1 MCVISGMTVAGVM
14 TAIKVASAVATVA
27 SGVVGGISA
36 VQSGNA
42 KAAQY
47 EYQAKVAQ
55 NNAKIAET
63 NAAQERQSGLEEARL
78 QRIKTL
84 QTIGSQQ
91 AGLAAGNVDIT
102 SGTALDTIEDT
113 ATMGELDAL
122 MIEYNAER
130 QAQNYEQTAANY
142 RNQANLDYMA
152 SRNASKEG
160 KYNAWSTALSSAG
173 NLGLNLDTNKV
184 AASWNNV
191 KNSLKTKKNNLFSGG
206 LEKTNYRLA

>member
-1 MCVISGMTVAGVM
+1 MCVLTGITAAGVM

-91 AGLAAGNVDIT
+91 AGLAAGNVNIT

-173 NLGLNLDTNKV
+173 NLGLNLDTSKV

-191 KNSLKTKKNNLFSGG
+191 KNSLKTKKNNLYSGG
-206 LEKTNYRLA
+206 LEKRDYSVA

>member
-1 MCVISGMTVAGVM
+1 MNFIGIGL
-14 TAIKVASAVATVA
+14 K
-27 SGVVGGISA
+27 VVGEVAKGIIGTRA
-36 VQSGNA
+36 VVQQSKA

-142 RNQANLDYMA
+142 RNQANLDYLA
-152 SRNASKEG
+152 SRNAKKEG
-160 KYNAWSTALSSAG
+160 KYNAWSTALTSAANTGMALSSDKIAS
-173 NLGLNLDTNKV
+173 
-184 AASWNNV
+184 SWNNV
-191 KNSLKTKKNNLFSGG
+191 KNSLKNKKNNLYSGG
-206 LEKTNYRLA
+206 LEKSDVLPV

>member
-1 MCVISGMTVAGVM
+1 MNFIGIGLR
-14 TAIKVASAVATVA
+14 
-27 SGVVGGISA
+27 VVGEVAKGIIGTRA
-36 VQSGNA
+36 VVQQSKA

-142 RNQANLDYMA
+142 RNQANLDLLA
-152 SRNASKEG
+152 SRNAKKEG
-160 KYNAWSTALSSAG
+160 KYNAWSTALTSAANTGMSLSSDKIAS
-173 NLGLNLDTNKV
+173 
-184 AASWNNV
+184 SWNNV
-191 KNSLKTKKNNLFSGG
+191 KNSLKNKKNNLYSGG
-206 LEKTNYRLA
+206 LEKRNYLSV

>member
-1 MCVISGMTVAGVM
+1 MCILTGITAAGVM

-173 NLGLNLDTNKV
+173 KVGLNLDTSKV
-184 AASWNNV
+184 ADSWNNV
-191 KNSLKTKKNNLFSGG
+191 KNSLKNKKNNLYSGG
-206 LEKTNYRLA
+206 LEKRDVLPV

>member
-1 MCVISGMTVAGVM
+1 MCDPDYINIATKVIGTAVKAAVVTTVA
-14 TAIKVASAVATVA
+14 
-27 SGVVGGISA
+27 
-36 VQSGNA
+36 VQKSNA
-42 KAAQY
+42 KKAEY
-47 EYQAKVAQ
+47 EYKAKVAK

-84 QTIGSQQ
+84 QSVGTQQ
-91 AGLAAGNVDIT
+91 TAMAANGIDVT

-142 RNQANLDYMA
+142 KNQANLDYLA
-152 SRNASKEG
+152 AKNAKKEG
-160 KYNAWSTALSSAG
+160 TLNAWSTAASGVVDVGLS
-173 NLGLNLDTNKV
+173 LNSDQISNAWK
-184 AASWNNV
+184 SI
-191 KNSLKTKKNNLFSGG
+191 KNSYSNLKSKTGGLYSGG
-206 LEKTNYRLA
+206 LEKRNYSLG